1 VADEPEK
8 TAPEAARDKVERRE
22 EAEQATEEMEAGV
35 AAQQKAAKK
44 ADPRSAQ
51 EREQDVAAGTIEPE
65 NLTETGPDSGKSTEE
80 LQAELG
86 DGLREL
92 LAETVTELGRKV
104 DPRPSVEAAKET
116 AVTTARSNAV
126 PIAAV
131 AGFLLVLV
139 IWLKRR

>member
-1 VADEPEK
+1 MAGDREK
-8 TAPEAARDKVERRE
+8 TAGEAAREKVERRE
-22 EAEQATEEMEAGV
+22 QVERATEEIADEA
-35 AAQQKAAKK
+35 ATQQTAAKR
-44 ADPRSAQ
+44 ADPRSSQ
-51 EREQDVAAGTIEPE
+51 EREQEVAAGTIEPE

>member
-1 VADEPEK
+1 MADEPEK
-8 TAPEAARDKVERRE
+8 TAAEAAREKVERRE

-51 EREQDVAAGTIEPE
+51 EREQGVAAGTIEPE

-80 LQAELG
+80 LQAEVEQA
-86 DGLREL
+86 REE